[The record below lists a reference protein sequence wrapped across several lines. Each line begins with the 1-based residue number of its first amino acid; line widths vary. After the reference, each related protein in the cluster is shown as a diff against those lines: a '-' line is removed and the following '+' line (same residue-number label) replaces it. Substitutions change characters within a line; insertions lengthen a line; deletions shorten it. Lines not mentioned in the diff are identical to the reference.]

1 MSRQDISIDAVYG
14 ECNLTDNLTN
24 KAIHN
29 FTLLANIEGLDNDN
43 FCYGEVSLPEYFREH
58 FREQKGIYVS
68 IGYYPVYKELVLR
81 LKLEN
86 ENNSPEFII
95 NRGTNKYWFP
105 VVHGG
110 ETSNIRLS
118 ELRAVNETGVFYLT
132 PKNNQ
137 LFLYSGNETDL
148 IIKAALRQNEIFL
161 LKAFAGNLYQ
171 YPTTGVG
178 LIDFL
183 HGNFENTGLADKL
196 QTEFENDKM
205 IINNAYMD
213 SQTGELLL
221 EVSEKNG

>member
-118 ELRAVNETGVFYLT
+118 ELRAINETGVFYLT

-137 LFLYSGNETDL
+137 LYLYSGNETDL

-196 QTEFENDKM
+196 QMEFENDKM